1 MGVAAHEAGH
11 AVQYSKGYVPIKAV
25 SYTHLDVYKR
35 QGGKSTYKLF
45 ALFKKEVVPWLI
57 HCISVSIAF
66 GHILNLSPPPS
77 AE

>member
-1 MGVAAHEAGH
+1 MEE
-11 AVQYSKGYVPIKAV
+11 YSIIVVLFSLPRENLVVFAPG
-25 SYTHLDVYKR
+25 
-35 QGGKSTYKLF
+35 GGKSTYKLF